1 MFFLYKSDVLK
12 NNSHM
17 FNHELHMT
25 KNELDIKS
33 TCQFFIEC

>member
-1 MFFLYKSDVLK
+1 MFSYKSDVLK

-25 KNELDIKS
+25 KNELDVKS
-33 TCQFFIEC
+33 TCQLFIEC